1 MLRVE
6 MMQPSADSVEGGA
19 VFADSRNTST
29 FGSFKNLNQLLGA
42 VEIYREGHFISV
54 TL

>member
-19 VFADSRNTST
+19 VFADYRNT